1 MKKSIVIIVI
11 VVLAAIGYFILT
23 KDGTVSNTDDA
34 DSGENISETTRQVPA
49 TDNGVDEM
57 IVNPNGEESENIR
70 EEEQGND
77 PAVEEPDSSGSH
89 SVVFDGTSYS
99 PNVLNIKK
107 GDTVTW
113 VNESSRTTWPASAV
127 HPIHTV
133 YPATGGCIGSTLDAC
148 KALENGESFSFIFDE
163 VGTWKMH
170 DHRAPFITMTV
181 VVAE

>member
-99 PNVLNIKK
+99 PNVLNIKNYK
-107 GDTVTW
+107 YF
-113 VNESSRTTWPASAV
+113 NR
-127 HPIHTV
+127 
-133 YPATGGCIGSTLDAC
+133 LF
-148 KALENGESFSFIFDE
+148 LL
-163 VGTWKMH
+163 
-170 DHRAPFITMTV
+170 
-181 VVAE
+181 